1 MKDYPPDTIRISTM
15 HRAILLMA
23 VAFLALVL
31 HPQPTQAETYP
42 IIAYGTRTFVAETTD
57 TGGTILV
64 RVDRR
69 TGSTSW
75 HRYGGFTLPSGTLAA
90 RRAGVRRDPE
100 SASAPERVYFAGEII
115 GATPF
120 RPSSELYHDRDSRP
134 RFRIR
139 RK

>member
-1 MKDYPPDTIRISTM
+1 MRNTIL
-15 HRAILLMA
+15 AIAVVLAGFVLLA
-23 VAFLALVL
+23 
-31 HPQPTQAETYP
+31 QPMRAETYP

-57 TGGTILV
+57 TGGTVLV
-64 RVDRR
+64 RVYRR

-75 HRYGGFTLPSGTLAA
+75 HRYGGFTLPSGALAA
-90 RRAGVRRDPE
+90 RRAAVRRDPE
-100 SASAPERVYFAGEII
+100 VASAPERVYFTGRII

-120 RPSSELYHDRDSRP
+120 RPSSPLYHDRDSRP